1 MIRKSLYFIILA
13 AALGVASA
21 AAQSDYQ
28 SFAQS
33 FQARQANQDDP
44 DYQNGMRAL
53 DARQWDQ
60 AISSFDAAASHKG
73 TQVDAA
79 LYWKAYAQNKAGH
92 REDSLSTIA
101 ELRRDY
107 PSSRWIGDARA
118 LEVEVR
124 GQTGAPVSPA
134 SESDDNLKLIA
145 INSLMQSDPNQ
156 ALPILQKLLASPNNS
171 PKVKERALFVLTQN
185 SSPEARKLIADIAR
199 GSSNPDLQL
208 KAIRYMGMMGS
219 NESRRELASLYN
231 SSSDESVKRAILQGF
246 MVSGSRDFLLNVA
259 KTERNPELRRDAIRQ
274 LALSG
279 GQDELWQL
287 YQSESSVENKKAI
300 LQSMFLGGNSA
311 KLVDIARTEK
321 DPVLRVAAI
330 KSLGLMGDNGRG
342 DVLVSIYQSDPNR
355 EVREAVL
362 NSLFLQHNGK
372 ALVALARSEKD
383 PEMKRKIIEKMALVQ
398 SKETTDYMM
407 EILK

>member
-1 MIRKSLYFIILA
+1 MISKRMSLIVLTIAAGAGTALA
-13 AALGVASA
+13 QGGFAP
-21 AAQSDYQ
+21 
-28 SFAQS
+28 FAQS
-33 FQARQANQDDP
+33 FQARQANRDDA
-44 DYQNGMRAL
+44 DYQKGLRAL

-73 TQVDAA
+73 MQVDAA

-92 REDSLSTIA
+92 REDALSTVA
-101 ELRRDY
+101 ELRKDY
-107 PSSRWIGDARA
+107 PSSKWIGDARA

-124 GQTGAPVSPA
+124 GQAGAPVSPA
-134 SESDDNLKLIA
+134 NESDENLKLIA
-145 INSLMQSDPNQ
+145 INSLMQSDPDK
-156 ALPILQKLLASPNNS
+156 ALPILQKLLASGNNS

-185 SSPEARKLIADIAR
+185 SSPQARKLLADIAR

-219 NESRRELASLYN
+219 GESRKELASLYN
-231 SSSDESVKRAILQGF
+231 SSSDERIKRAILQGF
-246 MVSGSRDFLLNVA
+246 MMSGSRDFLLNAA

-274 LALSG
+274 LAMSG

-287 YQSESSVENKKAI
+287 YQSENSVENRKAI

-311 KLVDIARTEK
+311 RLVEIARTEK
-321 DPVLRVAAI
+321 DPALRVAAI

-383 PEMKRKIIEKMALVQ
+383 PQMKQKIIEKMALVH